1 MLQIPFVVDKN
12 EAVEINEAHSIQS
25 QYSQLKSPT
34 VGPTLQRQRSS
45 TNSRR
50 TNSDPAAKLASID
63 SFKTGFTSETSAP
76 ELQSITSKEKVATQL
91 LGQSILTSAKLMN
104 ESQSSY

>member
-1 MLQIPFVVDKN
+1 M
-12 EAVEINEAHSIQS
+12 
-25 QYSQLKSPT
+25 
-34 VGPTLQRQRSS
+34 GPTLQRQRSS

-50 TNSDPAAKLASID
+50 TNSDPAAKLASLD

-104 ESQSSY
+104 ESQSSYQVGLNMHSELCTNYNAELKNSLRKCILP